1 MKFNRIESM
10 TNLDV
15 LIAECRKQDE
25 EMQKV
30 TARIG
35 DICDK
40 IREDITECAG
50 PEDCKAEEHVVELP
64 ELKKAAL

>member
-1 MKFNRIESM
+1 MS
-10 TNLDV
+10 NLDL
-15 LIAECRKQDE
+15 LIEECRKQDE
-25 EMQKV
+25 EMQEV

-40 IREDITECAG
+40 IREDLAKCER
-50 PEDCKAEEHVVELP
+50 PSDCSADENAVEYP